1 MAQSLSDLSIFD
13 ITRIEL
19 YQPKKRKEKKK
30 EESFRKGVRLRFGNS
45 DGEVIGC

>member
-1 MAQSLSDLSIFD
+1 MAQSLSGLSILLGLNY
-13 ITRIEL
+13 IS
-19 YQPKKRKEKKK
+19 QKKEKKKKK